1 MGMEH
6 TSRAD
11 QVNAEDVATTNTAE
25 RERSTAP
32 DVVLSI
38 VAHEHR
44 RAVLRIL
51 DQADTEVM
59 AVSTLIARVAEHVQN
74 GDQSGDEQRQ
84 RVRTALHHIHLPKL
98 DACGMI
104 VHDTETDQV
113 RKTTDEP
120 SQELLTTIE
129 SHVTRE

>member
-11 QVNAEDVATTNTAE
+11 RLNTEDVATTNTAE
-25 RERSTAP
+25 RGRSIP
-32 DVVLSI
+32 LDVVLSI

-51 DQADTEVM
+51 NHTDSEVM
-59 AVSTLIARVAEHVQN
+59 AVSTLIERVAEHVQN
-74 GDQSGDEQRQ
+74 GDRSAGEHRQ

-104 VHDTETDQV
+104 VHDPETNQV
-113 RKTTDEP
+113 RNVTGGP
-120 SQELLTTIE
+120 SQELLTAIE
-129 SHVTRE
+129 SYAAHE